1 MMKMLTHLIALLAG
15 LIFGFGLIVSAMV
28 NPDKVQNFLDISG
41 TWDPSLALVMGGAIA
56 VGFLAFTLAK
66 RRNQTFMGT
75 PIYLPTSRFIDKRLV
90 LGSLTFGIGWGLAGI
105 CPGPGLVLVGS
116 GNVQGMVFV
125 AAMLIGMGIFELL
138 ERRKQKKL

>member
-1 MMKMLTHLIALLAG
+1 MKMLTHLIALLAG